1 MVISILCFRSRL
13 IIDSQTSFLFAQ
25 VSSGRGQ
32 IRAIFGSDGSPT
44 GARPVGWD
52 VPG

>member
-13 IIDSQTSFLFAQ
+13 IIDSQTSFLFAH